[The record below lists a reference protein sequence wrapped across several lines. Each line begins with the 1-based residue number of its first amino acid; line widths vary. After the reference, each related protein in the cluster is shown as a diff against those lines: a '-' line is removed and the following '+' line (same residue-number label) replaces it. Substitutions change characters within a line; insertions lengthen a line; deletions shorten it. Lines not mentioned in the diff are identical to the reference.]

1 MANCA
6 VDVYLGLVGIILGAY
21 LFMEGY
27 RRIFKLFSLIG
38 AGAGYYFVG
47 LFEPVLVDLLPT
59 LVTEQMRLAGFVVG
73 GVVAYNLARMAE
85 ASIVTLGPPMVVLLG
100 YDYLRV
106 EKDIDMLDYVERIP
120 EFPNISS
127 ETLQGI
133 IFLIATFLT
142 MVFKMYLWRLVPVL
156 ISAGISG
163 VLLVTGANTIRT
175 GDLPGSGYDLEFAAI
190 AIVTAC
196 SAAAQGYHI
205 KKTEDEKINSDP
217 EIARLRAH
225 GDAIREQRLLKEE
238 FPPIRCPRCSK
249 EAPHEVI
256 NRKTHGGKSE
266 VLVKCL
272 SQNQFDEVCKHVH
285 TVQEF
290 TSD

>member
-1 MANCA
+1 MEI
-6 VDVYLGLVGIILGAY
+6 YLGLVGIILGAY

-27 RRIFKLFSLIG
+27 LRIFKLFTLIG
-38 AGAGYYFVG
+38 AAGGYYFVG
-47 LFEPVLVDLLPT
+47 LFEPILVDLLPT
-59 LVTEQMRLAGFVVG
+59 LAGDMRPAGFVIG

-85 ASIVTLGPPMVVLLG
+85 ASIVTLGPPLAVVMS

-106 EKDIDMLDYVERIP
+106 EKDIDMLEYVERVP

-127 ETLQGI
+127 EALQGM
-133 IFLIATFLT
+133 IFLITTFLT
-142 MVFKMYLWRLVPVL
+142 TVFKMYLWRIVPVL

-163 VLLVTGANTIRT
+163 VLLVTGANAIRT
-175 GDLPGSGYDLEFAAI
+175 RSLPESGYDLEFAAI

-205 KKTEDEKINSDP
+205 KKKEDEEIDSDP
-217 EIARLRAH
+217 EIVRLRKQ
-225 GDAIREQRLLKEE
+225 GEDVREQRRLEGE
-238 FPPIRCPRCSK
+238 FPPIRCPRCSE

-256 NRKTHGGKSE
+256 NRKSLGDKLE

-272 SQNQFDEVCKHVH
+272 SQNQFDEVCEHVH
-285 TVQEF
+285 TVHEF
-290 TSD
+290 MSD

>member
-1 MANCA
+1 M
-6 VDVYLGLVGIILGAY
+6 DIYFGLVGIILGAY
-21 LFMEGY
+21 LFVEGY

-38 AGAGYYFVG
+38 AGSGYYFVG

-59 LVTEQMRLAGFVVG
+59 LVTEHMLLAGFVVG

-100 YDYLRV
+100 YDFLRV

-133 IFLIATFLT
+133 FFLITTFLT

-163 VLLVTGANTIRT
+163 VFLVTGANTIRT
-175 GDLPGSGYDLEFAAI
+175 GNLPESGYDLEFAVI
-190 AIVTAC
+190 AIMTVC

-205 KKTEDEKINSDP
+205 KKSEDDIINSDP
-217 EIARLRAH
+217 EITRLRAR
-225 GDAIREQRLLKEE
+225 GEAVREQQRLKEE
-238 FPPIRCPRCSK
+238 FPLIRCPLCSK
-249 EAPHEVI
+249 EASHEVI
-256 NRKTHGGKSE
+256 NRKFREGRSE

>member
-1 MANCA
+1 VSNYA
-6 VDVYLGLVGIILGAY
+6 VDIYLGLVGSILGAY

-38 AGAGYYFVG
+38 AVAGYYFVG
-47 LFEPVLVDLLPT
+47 LFDSVLIDLLPT
-59 LVTEQMRLAGFVVG
+59 LVAENMRLAGFVVG
-73 GVVAYNLARMAE
+73 GVGAYNLTRMAE
-85 ASIVTLGPPMVVLLG
+85 AAIVTLGPPMVVLFG

-106 EKDIDMLDYVERIP
+106 EKDIDMLEYVERIP

-133 IFLIATFLT
+133 IFLMTTFLT
-142 MVFKMYLWRLVPVL
+142 MVFRMYLWRLVPVL

-163 VLLVTGANTIRT
+163 VLLVTGVNTIRT
-175 GDLPGSGYDLEFAAI
+175 GSLPESGYDLEFAAI

-196 SAAAQGYHI
+196 SAAAQGFHI
-205 KKTEDEKINSDP
+205 KKTEDEKIAADP
-217 EIARLRAH
+217 EIARLREH
-225 GDAIREQRLLKEE
+225 GEAVREQRRLKEE

-256 NRKTHGGKSE
+256 NRKSRGGKSE

-272 SQNQFDEVCKHVH
+272 SQNQFDETCKHVH
-285 TVQEF
+285 TVREF